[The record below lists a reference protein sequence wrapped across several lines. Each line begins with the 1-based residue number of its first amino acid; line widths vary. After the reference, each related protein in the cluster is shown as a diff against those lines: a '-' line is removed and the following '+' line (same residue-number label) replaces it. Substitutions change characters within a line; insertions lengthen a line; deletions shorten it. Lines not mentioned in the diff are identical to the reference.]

1 MFIDR
6 RKKLSKLQKKS
17 LTSAAVIVMSSV
29 VVSRIT
35 GFIREMLIPTRFGVS
50 EIGDMYNIAFLV
62 PDLMYSLLIGGAVS
76 AALIP
81 VLSGYLG
88 RNEEE
93 EGWRSVN
100 TFINVIFIA
109 TVFACL
115 AGIVFAPQLIQLV
128 SSGYNWSIKPSQM
141 ELVVKLT
148 RTLFPSVAFLMLAG
162 LCNGV
167 LNSYNRFAA
176 AAFGPSVYN
185 LLSAASIYFLSNSD
199 IDDNYGVQ
207 RVVVGV
213 MLSALAY
220 FLFQMLFA
228 LKNFRNYR
236 PVILLKHAGFRK
248 LFSLAIPSMLSSS
261 VTQINSIISARFAT
275 FFDEGSVTALRMADR
290 TWQMPL
296 GIIAQG
302 MGVAI
307 LPTLSAEYAR
317 GEISEYKSTLMKGL
331 KTVLLLSVPSAAG
344 ILVLNKPVVRTIFK
358 FSVNV
363 SEADISATGTILAY
377 FTIALIFQ
385 SMTTILNR
393 CFYAINDTK
402 TPLYLG
408 TGTIIVNVITSLAFL
423 NYTDMGVAGMALAYS
438 LSGTVNAMA
447 LLIIL
452 DKKAKGI
459 NLSDFLHFIIK
470 ILLCSV
476 IMGIIL
482 LFADNIIGKNINI
495 YSIDLSDK
503 LLQLLSLI
511 VEIGIGGLVY
521 FLATILF
528 KVEEAINVYRT
539 VVNRIRNVNVF
550 IAKR

>member
-1 MFIDR
+1 M
-6 RKKLSKLQKKS
+6 SKLQKKS
-17 LTSAAVIVMSSV
+17 LSSAAAIVMSSV

-35 GFIREMLIPTRFGVS
+35 GFIREMLIPTKFGVS

-81 VLSGYLG
+81 ILSGYLG

-93 EGWRSVN
+93 EGWRAVN

-109 TVFACL
+109 SVLACL
-115 AGIVFAPQLIQLV
+115 AGIVFTPQLIKLV
-128 SSGYNWSIKPSQM
+128 SSGYNWSIESNQM

-185 LLSAASIYFLSNSD
+185 LLSAASIYFLSNND
-199 IDDNYGVQ
+199 IEDNYGVEK
-207 RVVVGV
+207 VVVGV

-228 LKNFRNYR
+228 IKNLRNYR
-236 PVILLKHAGFRK
+236 PVILLKHSGFRR

-261 VTQINSIISARFAT
+261 VAQINLIISSRFAT

-317 GEISEYKSTLMKGL
+317 GEVSEYKSTLMKGL
-331 KTVLLLSVPSAAG
+331 KTVLFLSIPSAVG
-344 ILVLNKPVVRTIFK
+344 ILVLNKPIVRTIFR
-358 FSVNV
+358 FSENV
-363 SEADISATGTILAY
+363 SEADVSLTGNILTF
-377 FTIALIFQ
+377 FTIALVFQ

-408 TGTIIVNVITSLAFL
+408 TCTIMINVILSTLFI
-423 NYTDMGVAGMALAYS
+423 NYTDIGVAGMALAYS
-438 LSGTVNAMA
+438 LSATVNALA

-452 DKKAKGI
+452 DKKAKRL
-459 NLSDFLHFIIK
+459 NLSNFLHFITK
-470 ILLCSV
+470 IFLCST

-482 LFADNIIGKNINI
+482 LVADNIIGKSINI
-495 YSIDLSDK
+495 YGINLSHK
-503 LLQLLSLI
+503 LLQLFSLI
-511 VEIGIGGLVY
+511 IEVGIGGLVY
-521 FLATILF
+521 FLATILL

-539 VVNRIRNVNVF
+539 IINKIRNIN
-550 IAKR
+550 ILGAKQ